1 MGCKNVHSS
10 EYAFIQNELINVI
23 AKSIC
28 KITYKIGKI
37 NKYGT
42 GFFMNISNDNSFK
55 SLITNY
61 HVISEDLINKYI
73 ELELH
78 NKETKKLFL
87 DNNFR
92 KIIFF
97 KYNLDITV
105 IEIKNDDLEIIKNV
119 IFLDFDYN
127 YLRGYNQYKDIFV
140 FASGYPY
147 GKKIVIF

>member
-1 MGCKNVHSS
+1 MNIDKRLDERKNEVEIASCPIK
-10 EYAFIQNELINVI
+10 EMDINLII
-23 AKSIC
+23 ASKSIC

-97 KYNLDITV
+97 NIMLFVYSYNFW
-105 IEIKNDDLEIIKNV
+105 II
-119 IFLDFDYN
+119 
-127 YLRGYNQYKDIFV
+127 
-140 FASGYPY
+140 
-147 GKKIVIF
+147 